1 MFDAHPLVLP
11 QCPICLESFDLTPGK
26 EPDTYMS
33 SLDKN
38 EQRPKQM
45 KRVDSYGIPLIGT
58 DEEPV
63 KMLRCGHI
71 FDSSCWSMWVDSGQ
85 GNPFICPVCRQDVGR
100 TKRGQRN
107 AEEGGNRDDIRGNE
121 EENPSQ
127 ESSSLFARI
136 VSNTTR
142 PSTLRRPA
150 NRSHPHYSSVQS
162 RMQQRPLRR
171 QQRPFAPLSHP
182 TFLRLHPRV
191 LGFSSALPIEGLS
204 EQTPLF
210 AQTNIISSEDDD
222 DYYII

>member
-1 MFDAHPLVLP
+1 M
-11 QCPICLESFDLTPGK
+11 TPGK
-26 EPDTYMS
+26 ESDTYTS
-33 SLDKN
+33 PLDN
-38 EQRPKQM
+38 NNQQEM
-45 KRVDSYGIPLIGT
+45 KRVDSFGIPLIGT

-71 FDSSCWSMWVDSGQ
+71 FDSSCWSMWVDSGS
-85 GNPFICPVCRQDVGR
+85 GNTWVCPVCRQDVGR

-107 AEEGGNRDDIRGNE
+107 NAEEGGNRDDTRGNE
-121 EENPSQ
+121 EEHPNQ

-136 VSNTTR
+136 VSNSTR

-162 RMQQRPLRR
+162 RMQQRPR

-210 AQTNIISSEDDD
+210 AQTHIISSEDDD